1 MQDRFPVQLNICMIM
16 LVLMPIHHAHRLK
29 AYHPRPANRD
39 LMFEKLPTVPTSQE
53 LLDKAFRRASRAED
67 NESMIQNAG
76 NILSDNLSNMIRK
89 FPSFERLP
97 PFYREMANVMVG
109 EDRLRISL
117 SRLGWA
123 AKQTRLITREFT
135 AKIKRSRGQDSTPAR
150 KSAFGR
156 FSSVM
161 RSIEKDLLFLNEAR
175 NLLRHIPMVDATL
188 PTILIAGYPNV
199 GKSSFIVLVTGARP
213 EIASYPFTTRGIFVG
228 HFSRGEQKYQVV
240 DTPGL
245 LDRPMQDR
253 NEIERQTVAA
263 LSHLQGVVLYIV
275 DPSEHCGY
283 PLASQLSLATDLKE
297 WIKLPMLVVANKADI
312 ADVETGASSGEDFHW
327 KMSTETGEGV
337 DAVQEELISLLQA
350 AAKEALTA
358 QEQSLGHSQEQSQSS
373 EDRAV
378 QS

>member
-1 MQDRFPVQLNICMIM
+1 
-16 LVLMPIHHAHRLK
+16 
-29 AYHPRPANRD
+29 
-39 LMFEKLPTVPTSQE
+39 MFEKLPTVPTSQE

-76 NILSDNLSNMIRK
+76 NILSDNLSNLIRK
-89 FPSFERLP
+89 FPSFENLP

-123 AKQTRLITREFT
+123 SKQTRLITREFT
-135 AKIKRSRGQDSTPAR
+135 SKIKRSRGQDSGPAR
-150 KSAFGR
+150 RSAFGR

-161 RSIEKDLLFLNEAR
+161 SSIEKDLLFLNEAR
-175 NLLRHIPMVDATL
+175 NLLRHIPMVDASL

-199 GKSSFIVLVTGARP
+199 GKSSFIVRVTGARP

-228 HFSRGEQKYQVV
+228 HFLRGEQRYQVV

-263 LSHLQGVVLYIV
+263 LSHLPGVVLYIV

-283 PLASQLSLATDLKE
+283 PLASQISLAGDLKE
-297 WIKLPMLVVANKADI
+297 WINLPMLIVANKADI
-312 ADVETGASSGEDFHW
+312 MGEQEGLEGSRDFSLL
-327 KMSTETGEGV
+327 MSTETGLGV
-337 DAVQEELISLLQA
+337 DVVLEALVGLLDA
-350 AAKEALTA
+350 ATEKEALPI
-358 QEQSLGHSQEQSQSS
+358 
-373 EDRAV
+373 
-378 QS
+378 